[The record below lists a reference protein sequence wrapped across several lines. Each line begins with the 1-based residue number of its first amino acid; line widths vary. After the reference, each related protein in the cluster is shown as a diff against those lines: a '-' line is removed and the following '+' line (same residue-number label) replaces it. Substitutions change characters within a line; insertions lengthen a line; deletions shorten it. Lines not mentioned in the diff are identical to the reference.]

1 LPKEARVVNA
11 NAKILRTIR
20 VLVLSQIQQE
30 EMKTWLL
37 YIIIGMLSAGLV
49 ISLIWKPKYQE
60 PQSEVITQVVTV
72 TKTDTLIY
80 YLPKYITE
88 RYVRVDTLFVRDTIL
103 VEVPITQRE
112 YQDSTYHAYISG
124 YKPNLDSIEVFQ
136 RTMIVNTI
144 TTEKVVV
151 NGSKWVIT
159 AGLNVGVGY
168 VAPFSSG
175 AGTIGMYTG
184 IGVGLGYRF

>member
-1 LPKEARVVNA
+1 
-11 NAKILRTIR
+11 
-20 VLVLSQIQQE
+20 
-30 EMKTWLL
+30 
-37 YIIIGMLSAGLV
+37 MLSAGLV

-124 YKPNLDSIEVFQ
+124 FKPNLDSIEVFQ

-168 VAPFSSG
+168 VAPFNSASG
-175 AGTIGMYTG
+175 SLGMYTG
-184 IGVGLGYRF
+184 GGVGIGYRF

>member
-1 LPKEARVVNA
+1 MQKEARVVNA

-72 TKTDTLIY
+72 TNTDTLIY

-88 RYVRVDTLFVRDTIL
+88 QHVRVDTLFVRDTIL

-124 YKPNLDSIEVFQ
+124 YKPQLDSIEVYQ
-136 RTMIVNTI
+136 RTVRINTI
-144 TTEKVVV
+144 VTEKIPTTT
-151 NGSKWVIT
+151 SRWVIT

-168 VAPFSSG
+168 VAPFNSSV
-175 AGTIGMYTG
+175 GTIGMYTG

>member
-1 LPKEARVVNA
+1 MQKEARVVNA

-37 YIIIGMLSAGLV
+37 YIIIGMLAAGLV

-60 PQSEVITQVVTV
+60 PQSKVITQAVTV

-103 VEVPITQRE
+103 VEMPITQRE

-124 YKPNLDSIEVFQ
+124 YKPNLDSIEVYQ
-136 RTMIVNTI
+136 RTVRINTI
-144 TTEKVVV
+144 VTEKIPTTT
-151 NGSKWVIT
+151 SRWVIT
-159 AGLNVGVGY
+159 AGLNFGVGY

>member
-1 LPKEARVVNA
+1 MQKEARVVNA
-11 NAKILRTIR
+11 DAKILRTIR
-20 VLVLSQIQQE
+20 VLVVSQIQE

-60 PQSEVITQVVTV
+60 PQSEVIPQVVTV
-72 TKTDTLIY
+72 TQTDTLIY

-112 YQDSTYHAYISG
+112 YQDSNYHAYISG
-124 YKPNLDSIEVFQ
+124 YKPNLDSIEVYQ
-136 RTMIVNTI
+136 RTVRINTI
-144 TTEKVVV
+144 VTEKIPTTT
-151 NGSKWVIT
+151 SRWVIT

>member
-1 LPKEARVVNA
+1 
-11 NAKILRTIR
+11 
-20 VLVLSQIQQE
+20 
-30 EMKTWLL
+30 MKTWLL

-88 RYVRVDTLFVRDTIL
+88 RHVRVDTLFVRDTIL

-124 YKPNLDSIEVFQ
+124 YKPQLDSIEVYQ
-136 RTMIVNTI
+136 RTVRINTI
-144 TTEKVVV
+144 VTEKIPTTT
-151 NGSKWVIT
+151 SRWVIT

-168 VAPFSSG
+168 VAPFNSSV
-175 AGTIGMYTG
+175 GTIGMYTG

>member
-1 LPKEARVVNA
+1 MQKEARVVNA
-11 NAKILRTIR
+11 DAKILRTIR
-20 VLVLSQIQQE
+20 VLVVSQIQE

-60 PQSEVITQVVTV
+60 PKSKVITQAVTV

-88 RYVRVDTLFVRDTIL
+88 LHVRVDTLFVRDTIL
-103 VEVPITQRE
+103 VEVPITQKE
-112 YQDSTYHAYISG
+112 YSDSTYTAWISG
-124 YKPNLDSIEVFQ
+124 YKPRLDSIEVYQ
-136 RTMIVNTI
+136 RTVRINTI
-144 TTEKVVV
+144 VTEKIPTTT
-151 NGSKWVIT
+151 SRWVIT

-168 VAPFSSG
+168 LAPFNSS

>member
-1 LPKEARVVNA
+1 MQKEARVVNA
-11 NAKILRTIR
+11 DAKILRTIR
-20 VLVLSQIQQE
+20 VLVVSQIQE

-60 PQSEVITQVVTV
+60 PQSEVIPQVVTV

-112 YQDSTYHAYISG
+112 YQDSNYHAYISG
-124 YKPNLDSIEVFQ
+124 YKPNLDSIEVYQ
-136 RTMIVNTI
+136 RTVRINTI
-144 TTEKVVV
+144 VTEKIPTTT
-151 NGSKWVIT
+151 SRWVIT

>member
-1 LPKEARVVNA
+1 MQKEARVVNA
-11 NAKILRTIR
+11 DAKILRTIR
-20 VLVLSQIQQE
+20 VLVVSQIQE

-60 PQSEVITQVVTV
+60 PQSKVITQVVTV
-72 TKTDTLIY
+72 TQTDTLIY

-112 YQDSTYHAYISG
+112 YQDSNYHAYISG
-124 YKPNLDSIEVFQ
+124 YKPNLDSIEVFR

>member
-1 LPKEARVVNA
+1 MQKEARVVNA
-11 NAKILRTIR
+11 DAKILRTIR
-20 VLVLSQIQQE
+20 VLSQIQE

-60 PQSEVITQVVTV
+60 PQSEVIPQVVTV

-103 VEVPITQRE
+103 VEVSITQRE
-112 YQDSTYHAYISG
+112 YQDSNYHAYISG
-124 YKPNLDSIEVFQ
+124 YKPNLDSIEVYQ
-136 RTMIVNTI
+136 RTVRINTI
-144 TTEKVVV
+144 VTEKIPTTT
-151 NGSKWVIT
+151 SRWVIT